1 MGKNAR
7 DRDRRNLANVPN
19 FWESKQYNDMAVQM
33 YTADL
38 VKLATNR
45 FKWDGL
51 PDTVNVKYLEFCLL
65 MNGYATIARPKDK
78 GLENAWFGLQVA
90 NLGDLSPYGEPTD
103 WMAMG
108 ANGKTWFP
116 VKEGD
121 NGVLI
126 YNSNQFVNAYVPGY
140 DSTWIMIQYLARK
153 LAHFDRTEDT
163 NLAMQQTAWFLTCGQ
178 EKRLDAINLFK
189 QINGYEPAVIASDSV
204 RSEIGI
210 DVLKTDVPYIG
221 EQLAN
226 GKRNIM
232 NQAYAQLGI
241 PHLEFE
247 KSERMISD
255 EAQSN
260 NSPTML
266 RLLDALTP
274 RRRAAER
281 LSELTGSEITVTL
294 NHDLETE
301 IYDYENG
308 LGLILTEAGASEEA
322 TEAADEATPKA
333 DDKNGR

>member
-7 DRDRRNLANVPN
+7 DRDRRKMAEGPN
-19 FWESKQYNDMAVQM
+19 FWQSSKFNDMAVQM

-65 MNGYATIARPKDK
+65 MNGYATIAHPEDK
-78 GLENAWFGLQVA
+78 GMGDLWFGLQVA
-90 NLGDLSPYGEPTD
+90 NLGDLSIYGEPTE
-103 WMAMG
+103 WMAQG
-108 ANGKTWFP
+108 ANGKTWFN
-116 VKEGD
+116 VKDGK

-153 LAHFDRTEDT
+153 LAHFDRTEDS
-163 NLAMQQTAWFLTCGQ
+163 NLAMQQTAWFLTCDQ
-178 EKRLDAINLFK
+178 EKQYDAVNLFK
-189 QINGYEPAVIASDSV
+189 QINGYEPAVLASSNI

-266 RLLDALTP
+266 RLLDALAP
-274 RRRAAER
+274 RRRAAEK
-281 LSELTGSEITVTL
+281 LSELLGNEVTVTL

-308 LGLILTEAGASEEA
+308 LGLILAESGASDDA
-322 TEAADEATPKA
+322 AEAANAATPKA
-333 DDKNGR
+333 DDKNGQ